1 MGPLRSPCRRGATSD
16 LRDSHSKGEGAR
28 SSTGLQLALKH
39 SPTLPTLPPSRLGVR
54 VRSPWLC
61 DCPTNRAGRRVAA
74 RSWVRS
80 PKRSPCTSSLLGGGP
95 RRPDGSAG
103 KAASARARGLG
114 WATSRRPALTCRPR
128 RHGSPGAPRPRPA
141 EPAARPE
148 AVVAAPV
155 FSPSASER
163 LVTRSSVTEQRREQG
178 SPRQTPKTRL
188 PAGARWWAAAGD
200 RTPNYED
207 GGGRPALHA
216 PGPVRALRSP
226 WGSGGLAATS

>member
-1 MGPLRSPCRRGATSD
+1 M
-16 LRDSHSKGEGAR
+16 
-28 SSTGLQLALKH
+28 STGLQLALKH
-39 SPTLPTLPPSRLGVR
+39 SPTSPTLPPSRLGVR

-74 RSWVRS
+74 GSWVRS

-95 RRPDGSAG
+95 RRPDGSAR

-114 WATSRRPALTCRPR
+114 WATSRRPAPTCRLR

-188 PAGARWWAAAGD
+188 PAGARWRAAAGD

-207 GGGRPALHA
+207 GGGRPALPA

>member
-28 SSTGLQLALKH
+28 LSTGLQLALKH
-39 SPTLPTLPPSRLGVR
+39 SPTSPTLPPSRLGVR

-61 DCPTNRAGRRVAA
+61 DCPTNRAGRGSLPGRGSGA
-74 RSWVRS
+74 RNNHLALPLSWEGS
-80 PKRSPCTSSLLGGGP
+80 P
-95 RRPDGSAG
+95 RRPDGSTG
-103 KAASARARGLG
+103 KAASARAHGLG
-114 WATSRRPALTCRPR
+114 WATSRHPAPTCRPR
-128 RHGSPGAPRPRPA
+128 RHGSPGAPRPHPA

-188 PAGARWWAAAGD
+188 PAGARWRAAAGD

-207 GGGRPALHA
+207 GGGRPALPA